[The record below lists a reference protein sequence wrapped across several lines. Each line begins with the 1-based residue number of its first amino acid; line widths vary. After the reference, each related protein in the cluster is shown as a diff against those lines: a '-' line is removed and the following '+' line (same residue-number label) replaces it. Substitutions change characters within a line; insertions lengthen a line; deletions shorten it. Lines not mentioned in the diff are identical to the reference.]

1 MSSNLQRRPRRARR
15 TKEDGDDEPS
25 SCLYTGTIIK
35 KAVDDFEANRSFLKL
50 DIERKTDMV

>member
-1 MSSNLQRRPRRARR
+1 MSLNLQRRPGWARRA
-15 TKEDGDDEPS
+15 KEDCDDEPS

-50 DIERKTDMV
+50 DIECKTDMV